1 MKKTLIALAV
11 LASTAA
17 FAQST
22 VTISGK
28 VDVGV
33 INPIGAQKTRVDQSG
48 NGANLIVFAGSEDLG
63 GGLKANFRLA
73 QHFSPESGLN
83 DGTNANRPTFQGES
97 TLGLSG
103 AFGSVKLGR
112 ALTALQAPVVLS
124 TDPWTTFQQGSI
136 ALLGKGYA
144 TDIDNV
150 AGSGSG
156 AVRTDGIFYTS
167 PSFSGFTASVT
178 LGLKNSQSSGAVV
191 TGAKNLTSLWLSYAA
206 GPIMVGGGTEQN
218 RTGDRVTALLGTYD
232 FGVAKVGAGYG
243 VVNPIAA
250 GAADIKNYNLMVT
263 VPMGAATIKAGYGRS
278 KADGA
283 AAATDKKLGIGVDY
297 ALSKRTTLYT
307 SFGRNGAL
315 ATNKSGYDV
324 GIRHTF

>member
-1 MKKTLIALAV
+1 MKKTLIALAA

-22 VTISGK
+22 VTISGN

-48 NGANLIVFAGSEDLG
+48 NGANQIVFAGSEDLG

-73 QHFSPESGLN
+73 QRFSPESGLN
-83 DGTNANRPTFQGES
+83 DGNNANRPTFQGES

-103 AFGSVKLGR
+103 EFGSVKLGR
-112 ALTALQAPVVLS
+112 ALTALQASVNS
-124 TDPWTTFQQGSI
+124 TDPWGTLQQGST
-136 ALLGKGYA
+136 ALLVKGYA

-156 AVRTDGIFYTS
+156 AARTDGIFYTS

-206 GPIMVGGGTEQN
+206 GPIRVGGGTEQN

-243 VVNPIAA
+243 VVNPIAV

-278 KADGA
+278 KADG